1 MNEPRKPYKDRSRYL
16 TISPRVARIVSVVA
30 LGGLCLSFL
39 LGFKTDDGA
48 DHGVTALG
56 LVAVMSAVAGYGCAI
71 FLVFCSYSFIADA
84 SPDDIDEREL
94 QERIRGIRL
103 GLPLRC
109 TDAAGRLYRQRCHR
123 QGLRGPGSHRG
134 NRRELPA
141 SGADLLA
148 HLAGDDPRLARPG
161 RRAPRLIRLA

>member
-16 TISPRVARIVSVVA
+16 TISPRGARIVSVVA

-94 QERIRGIRL
+94 QERNAAYVWAYRYAALTLLVGYIGSDVIGKVYGDL
-103 GLPLRC
+103 EVTGEIVANFLRV
-109 TDAAGRLYRQRCHR
+109 ALISS
-123 QGLRGPGSHRG
+123 LI
-134 NRRELPA
+134 LPA
-141 SGADLLA
+141 TILA
-148 HLAGDDPRLARPG
+148 WRDRDAELHD
-161 RRAPRLIRLA
+161 